1 VADTLIV
8 PFWQACPAPDLRLL
22 GVKFKDRI
30 VLPARKSG
38 FENVAFRCGAED
50 VNRFPQE
57 FLILRP
63 NLLLSEAAW
72 KQLHGLAP
80 TPDSLTIARETN
92 SVALL
97 RCEDVRFLSEAFR
110 SSCSFDELLKNLGLR
125 VDRKFVSI
133 GNREWV
139 NFRSESD
146 KPNVEEWLLN
156 GLMKDSESFMSRYV
170 ERRISL
176 AVTRILADTPI
187 SPNAMSLLSGG
198 IGLVGAILFA
208 LPQRSHH
215 VLGSLLFWL
224 HSVLDGCDGE
234 LARLRFAESR
244 WGGLLDFWGDNVVH
258 SAVFSSIALRMSF
271 KKPGRTPFVLA
282 ALAVGGTLFSAGWVY
297 WTTMRRRS
305 SRGPLFTSVLGELS
319 RHDES
324 RTAGEKIAERL
335 GSRDFIY
342 LVIVLAIIG
351 KIEWFLWMAA
361 AGAPLYFLVL
371 TGLSLK
377 NSLPGRPRLAF

>member
-38 FENVAFRCGAED
+38 FENVVLSPSAED
-50 VNRFPQE
+50 INRFPRE

-72 KQLHGLAP
+72 KQLNGLAS
-80 TPDSLTIARETN
+80 TPDSLTMIRQTD
-92 SVALL
+92 SIALL
-97 RCEDVRFLSEAFR
+97 GCEHVRFLSDAFR
-110 SSCSFDELLKNLGLR
+110 SSGSFDELLEILSHR
-125 VDRKFVSI
+125 MERKLVSI

-139 NFRSESD
+139 DFRSESD
-146 KPNVEEWLLN
+146 RPKVEKWLLS
-156 GLMKDSESFMSRYV
+156 GLMKDSESFMSRHV

-176 AVTRILADTPI
+176 AVTRTLAETPI
-187 SPNAMSLLSGG
+187 SPNIMSLVSGG
-198 IGLVGAILFA
+198 IGLAGAICFA
-208 LPQRSHH
+208 LPQGSHH

-234 LARLRFAESR
+234 LARLKFAESR
-244 WGGLLDFWGDNVVH
+244 SGGLLDFWGDNVVH
-258 SAVFSSIALRMSF
+258 SAVFSAIALRMSF

-297 WTTMRRRS
+297 WTTMRRQS

-319 RHDES
+319 RDNGS
-324 RTAGEKIAERL
+324 RSTGEKIAERL

-342 LVIVLAIIG
+342 LVIVLASIG

-377 NSLPGRPRLAF
+377 NSLPSGPRLAF